1 MRIPFLKPLDRYVF
15 AEFWKIFLVTAFG
28 FPVITIII
36 DLTDHLDTYLNRQ
49 LTPKAI
55 ALSYLYW
62 VPQSMFMVLP
72 AAVLFATVFS
82 VSGFSRHSEI
92 TAAKAS
98 GMSFYR
104 FIMPILFGALLATGL
119 DLVISDVMPAA
130 NRAHNDLLNE
140 DKYRGQNTRYNFAFA
155 GDSNMGRVYKIGTL
169 NRVMGTV
176 QSVQVERRGSGAD
189 FPTYVIAAD
198 GGTWQG
204 RYWVL
209 RNGTMH
215 VFSDSGPA
223 FTMAFHTMRDNEF
236 RAQPEEMM
244 SRAHL
249 PDEMQY
255 GELSRVIRAME
266 RSGTDVNEWKVERAL
281 KIAIPVTCIIIALFG
296 APLATSNQ
304 RGGAAYGIAISLA
317 TTVTFLMAVQVTK
330 AIGGAD
336 IMPPDLAAWIPNATF
351 AVVGLV
357 LLARVRT

>member
-1 MRIPFLKPLDRYVF
+1 MRIPFVKPLDRYVF
-15 AEFWKIFLVTAFG
+15 AEFWKIFLVTALG

-36 DLTDHLDTYLNRQ
+36 DLTDHLTTYLARQ
-49 LTPKAI
+49 LPPKTI
-55 ALSYLYW
+55 ALSYVYW

-82 VSGFSRHSEI
+82 VSAFTRHSEI

-98 GMSFYR
+98 GISFYR
-104 FIMPILFGALLATGL
+104 FIVPIFVGALLATGL
-119 DLVISDVMPAA
+119 DLVVSEVMPAA

-140 DKYRGQNTRYNFAFA
+140 DKFRGQNQRYNFAFA
-155 GDSNMGRVYKIGTL
+155 GDANLGRVYKIGTL
-169 NRVMGTV
+169 NRLSGTIE
-176 QSVQVERRGSGAD
+176 SVQIERQGKGPD
-189 FPTYVIAAD
+189 YPTYIITASNGAWNHGYWTLRD
-198 GGTWQG
+198 GS
-204 RYWVL
+204 
-209 RNGTMH
+209 MH
-215 VFSDSGPA
+215 IFTDSGPGY
-223 FTMAFHTMRDNEF
+223 TMAFGTMRDNEF

-249 PDEMQY
+249 PDEMEY
-255 GELSRVIRAME
+255 GELSRVIKAME

-330 AIGGAD
+330 AIGGAG
-336 IMPPDLAAWIPNATF
+336 IMPPDLAAWLPNAAF

>member
-1 MRIPFLKPLDRYVF
+1 MRVPFIKPLDRYVF
-15 AEFWKIFLVTAFG
+15 AEFWKIFMVTALG

-36 DLTDHLDTYLNRQ
+36 DLTDHLDTYLARH
-49 LTPKAI
+49 LTPQAI

-82 VSGFSRHSEI
+82 VSGFTRHSEI

-98 GMSFYR
+98 GTSFYR
-104 FIMPILFGALLATGL
+104 FIMPILVGALLATGI
-119 DLVISDVMPAA
+119 DLGISEVMPAA

-140 DKYRGQNTRYNFAFA
+140 DKFKGQNQRYNFAFA
-155 GDSNMGRVYKIGTL
+155 GDLDRVYKIGTL
-169 NRVMGTV
+169 NRVLGTA
-176 QSVQVERRGSGAD
+176 QSVQVERRGVGLD
-189 FPTYVIAAD
+189 YPTYLVAAD
-198 GGTWQG
+198 NARWEHG
-204 RYWVL
+204 YWL
-209 RNGTMH
+209 LNNGSMH
-215 VFSDSGPA
+215 IFTDSGPGYTVA
-223 FTMAFHTMRDNEF
+223 FRSMRDNQF
-236 RAQPEEMM
+236 KSRPEEMM

-249 PDEMQY
+249 PDEMRY
-255 GELSRVIRAME
+255 AELSRVIKAME

-281 KIAIPVTCIIIALFG
+281 KIAIPVTCLIIALFG

-304 RGGAAYGIAISLA
+304 RGGAAFGIAISLA

-330 AIGGAD
+330 AIGGTG

-351 AVVGLV
+351 AVVGLA